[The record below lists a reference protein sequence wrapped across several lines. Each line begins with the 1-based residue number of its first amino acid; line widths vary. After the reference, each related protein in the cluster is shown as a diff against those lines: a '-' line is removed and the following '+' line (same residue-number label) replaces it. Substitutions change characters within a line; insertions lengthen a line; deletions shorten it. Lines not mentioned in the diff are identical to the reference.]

1 MRKEVA
7 EEVKEEM
14 AEEEEERAR
23 GRQKGEEG
31 RQCARKR
38 AIDSNVGDI
47 LRRRD
52 REQWEKEGER
62 QRQKGGERGMER
74 ERDIHICTR
83 AMQRGMMKEEDKARV
98 GWMEAKGGNKRGLFA
113 RERVR
118 V

>member
-1 MRKEVA
+1 MRKEAA

-14 AEEEEERAR
+14 VQKEEERVR

-62 QRQKGGERGMER
+62 
-74 ERDIHICTR
+74 
-83 AMQRGMMKEEDKARV
+83 
-98 GWMEAKGGNKRGLFA
+98 
-113 RERVR
+113 
-118 V
+118 

>member
-1 MRKEVA
+1 VA
-7 EEVKEEM
+7 EKVEEVKEVEKGEEQEQI
-14 AEEEEERAR
+14 EEEWAR

-62 QRQKGGERGMER
+62 
-74 ERDIHICTR
+74 
-83 AMQRGMMKEEDKARV
+83 
-98 GWMEAKGGNKRGLFA
+98 
-113 RERVR
+113 
-118 V
+118 